1 MKNEREQQHVELME
15 EAMKRAKKHADDAR
29 DATIADVNTQAMEE
43 LLAWNR
49 HVLDSATALS
59 HQLITFSKD
68 YRKERQHIHVH
79 EAATAE
85 LLRERDALKDVVTQL
100 IDEKKALR
108 AENDALRKTLESA
121 EPEMEVEGLPAEA
134 YLTDEFI
141 GPFEKVRKVPVI
153 VEAAIIKKEITIATR
168 EGTLKG
174 YPDDR
179 LMRGVEL
186 ELYPCG
192 KAIFEVTYEF
202 VTDEEDDDG
211 NGTGAADVS
220 GENR

>member
-1 MKNEREQQHVELME
+1 MKHGKPNGEQQQAELLQETLERTQKHVDALQ
-15 EAMKRAKKHADDAR
+15 EAAEDA
-29 DATIADVNTQAMEE
+29 VNTPAMEE

-49 HVLDSATALS
+49 CILDGATALS
-59 HQLITFSKD
+59 SLLIAFRHT
-68 YRKERQHIHVH
+68 YRDERKTIQIH

-85 LLRERDALKDVVTQL
+85 LLRERDVLKIAVTQL
-100 IDEKKALR
+100 QTEKKALL
-108 AENDALRKTLESA
+108 AENAALIKASNSQDAPDSDTED
-121 EPEMEVEGLPAEA
+121 GLPAEA

-141 GPFEKVRKVPVI
+141 GDFEKVRKVPVI

-179 LMRGVEL
+179 LMRGIED

-192 KAIFEVTYEF
+192 AAIFAATYEH
-202 VTDEEDDDG
+202 VNEEDTEDG
-211 NGTGAADVS
+211 NGTGD
-220 GENR
+220 